1 MKERT
6 SRPAET
12 VDWDLIKTRL
22 ARMEAALNRDTVP
35 DPATSRDILRA
46 RAAALARVPA
56 AEAVRE
62 EQIEILEFGLA
73 DERYAVELRFVHE
86 AYVLKELTPLPCTPP
101 FVLGV
106 VAARGRILSVIDL
119 KAFFGLPDKG
129 LTDLNKI
136 IVLRNEV
143 PRNEGANPMEFGV
156 LADYI
161 VGVRDLALAEMQ
173 ASLPTLTGVRA
184 EYLKGVTADRLV
196 LLDARKL
203 LEDES
208 IIVEQDVA

>member
-6 SRPAET
+6 SRPAGAVGT

-22 ARMEAALNRDTVP
+22 VRTDAALSQDTVP
-35 DPATSRDILRA
+35 DPATYREILRA

-86 AYVLKELTPLPCTPP
+86 AYVLKELTPLPCTPA

-106 VAARGRILSVIDL
+106 VAARGRILSVVDL

-136 IVLRNEV
+136 IVLRNE
-143 PRNEGANPMEFGV
+143 GANPMEFGV

-161 VGVRDLALAEMQ
+161 VGVRELALADMQ

-184 EYLKGVTADRLV
+184 DYLKGVTADRLV

-208 IIVEQDVA
+208 IVVEQDVA

>member
-1 MKERT
+1 MKART
-6 SRPAET
+6 SQPAGT
-12 VDWDLIKTRL
+12 VDWELIKSRL
-22 ARMEAALNRDTVP
+22 EQTEIALRHDAVP
-35 DPATSRDILRA
+35 DPAACREILRA
-46 RAAALARVPA
+46 RAAALARAPA
-56 AEAVRE
+56 AEAARE

-73 DERYAVELRFVHE
+73 DERYAVELHYVHE
-86 AYVLKELTPLPCTPP
+86 AYVLKELTPLPCTPA

-106 VAARGRILSVIDL
+106 VAARGRILSVVDL

-136 IVLRNEV
+136 IVLRND
-143 PRNEGANPMEFGV
+143 GANPMEFGV

-161 VGVRDLALAEMQ
+161 VGVRELALTDMQ
-173 ASLPTLTGVRA
+173 PSLPTLTGVRA
-184 EYLKGVTADRLV
+184 DYLKGVTADRLV

-208 IIVEQDVA
+208 IVVEQDVVS